1 MKPFAEK
8 ISLYS
13 INEAKGGNQNEEGF
27 NDPVS
32 LGNAVQHFGFSYDNV
47 CRAWFKG
54 NKQTSISSERA
65 IFHGINNGS
74 LTRREARR
82 LGAEQAKI
90 RVDKF
95 YAKHNDGHIGPREFI
110 YLNHELNH
118 SSQHIYC
125 LKHNDRT
132 RWQQLA

>member
-1 MKPFAEK
+1 MNKVFMTLLASVMLVGIMVFPTTTFAEPGSK
-8 ISLYS
+8 IINKRLYRQ
-13 INEAKGGNQNEEGF
+13 KG
-27 NDPVS
+27 
-32 LGNAVQHFGFSYDNV
+32 
-47 CRAWFKG
+47 R
-54 NKQTSISSERA
+54 

-74 LTRREARR
+74 LTRREARW

-118 SSQHIYC
+118 SSRHIYR
-125 LKHNDRT
+125 LKHNDRI
-132 RWQQLA
+132 RW